1 MYIKEE
7 ISLKNFEFWSGARE
21 NAKQLTDDEMDKLEK
36 ILEEDASCGEF
47 MYTDTQINDLFWFD
61 FDFVCELL
69 GITDEEI
76 RERGNRR

>member
-1 MYIKEE
+1 ME
-7 ISLKNFEFWSGARE
+7 ILTEQKLVDFEFWSGAKH
-21 NAKQLTDDEMDKLEK
+21 NAFLLTYTELERVESM
-36 ILEEDASCGEF
+36 LEELYETPLTE
-47 MYTDTQINDLFWFD
+47 TDINDLFWFD